1 MFFRRWAS
9 NRQDSPKASP
19 RVIFSWKN
27 LISRTWLNESKV
39 EKAAYQHAPICALT
53 CQHGP
58 TLQFVSCAEKGK
70 LSHGSMPLYTS
81 VFFCGCAS
89 NGQDSPKANQPKGSF
104 QLKELHRTTTA
115 IGQMNPDWKVEKA
128 QYAEFNVPTCGKI
141 AVWQLCSETQPL
153 WKCHDSWWP
162 ELKMFGSMPWCS
174 FPGYTFFRVN
184 ALLYSSLNMIDE
196 FTSLFRQRQLLH
208 VRLGQ
213 LSHRSMPLWTSVFFR
228 RWASNS
234 LDSPKCYFQLKELDI
249 KNSIEPLKLL
259 SQWLKSGEGC
269 IPTWANL
276 CPYLPAWANIAVG
289 QLCRERQ
296 PLWNSRDSWWPE
308 LKIFGSMP
316 WCSFPFQNLLPC
328 HTTAW
333 IWSVSLQLF
342 TSVFKTK
349 PDLCRSA

>member
-1 MFFRRWAS
+1 
-9 NRQDSPKASP
+9 
-19 RVIFSWKN
+19 
-27 LISRTWLNESKV
+27 
-39 EKAAYQHAPICALT
+39 
-53 CQHGP
+53 
-58 TLQFVSCAEKGK
+58 
-70 LSHGSMPLYTS
+70 
-81 VFFCGCAS
+81 
-89 NGQDSPKANQPKGSF
+89 
-104 QLKELHRTTTA
+104 
-115 IGQMNPDWKVEKA
+115 
-128 QYAEFNVPTCGKI
+128 
-141 AVWQLCSETQPL
+141 
-153 WKCHDSWWP
+153 
-162 ELKMFGSMPWCS
+162 MFGSMPWCS
-174 FPGYTFFRVN
+174 FPGYNFFRVN

-196 FTSLFRQRQLLH
+196 FTSLFRQRQLLR

-296 PLWNSRDSWWPE
+296 PLWNSHDSWWPE

-349 PDLCRSA
+349 PDLCKDRHWTSVFFRRWASNSQDSPKGYLQLKELDIKNLIEPPKLLSQWMKSGEGCIPTCANLCPYVPTWANIAVCQLCRERQPLWNSHDSWWPELKIFGSRPWCSFPWQKLLAGGKELLYSLSLIHDFVSWRWWIQVCLGKLSHGSMPL